1 VIWLE
6 ECPDV
11 LDALGDKGLDTFMR
25 VLKAVRSA
33 GGTVV
38 MSLQRSDYS
47 QMPTLARGQLAN
59 LTFGVNN
66 SHDAAFGLSDAQD
79 DAGAR
84 PELWSNKQPGMAY
97 LDAPSI
103 PGERIAMPLRT
114 FEWGKDG
121 KAMREHCALF
131 PAASKA
137 LDEFTAAIV
146 GTTPTVTVARDDQ
159 DAQDDDEAF
168 NPETAIETPD
178 PDPSLTAGLDDE
190 IEDEEDDEPFQFA
203 KPEPKMSPEQARAL
217 VLGQLAAWIDEG
229 REDFTTR
236 DLRPIWE
243 KAGMTRQWAQ
253 GFLGKL
259 RNDGVIGYEDVEQR
273 HTLLQ
278 RPETA

>member
-1 VIWLE
+1 
-6 ECPDV
+6 
-11 LDALGDKGLDTFMR
+11 
-25 VLKAVRSA
+25 
-33 GGTVV
+33 

-59 LTFGVNN
+59 MCFGVANG
-66 SHDAAFGLSDAQD
+66 HDASFGLSDAQD

-131 PAASKA
+131 PAVSKP

-146 GTTPTVTVARDDQ
+146 RMPGAIVAARV
-159 DAQDDDEAF
+159 DADQDDDFYPDE
-168 NPETAIETPD
+168 AIETPD
-178 PDPSLTAGLDDE
+178 PDPTLTAGLDDE
-190 IEDEEDDEPFQFA
+190 IGDGEDDEPFEFA

-217 VLGQLAAWIDEG
+217 VLAQLAAWMDEG
-229 REDFTTR
+229 REDFATGE
-236 DLRPIWE
+236 LSPVWA

-253 GFLGKL
+253 GYLRKL
-259 RNDGVIGYEDVEQR
+259 RGEGVIGYDDVEQR
-273 HTLLQ
+273 HTLLRQ
-278 RPETA
+278 MAAV